1 MLIAIYAMRPVE
13 INNALYVA
21 FLNAV
26 LSNGAT
32 EIISVTMGSKCDK
45 RFIKGLATSTY
56 NYK

>member
-1 MLIAIYAMRPVE
+1 MSNLDIRESAFQRQMLIAIYAMRPVE

-32 EIISVTMGSKCDK
+32 EIISVTLGSKCD
-45 RFIKGLATSTY
+45 
-56 NYK
+56 

>member
-1 MLIAIYAMRPVE
+1 MSAAE
-13 INNALYVA
+13 INNDAYVA